1 MDRKEEQE
9 RLTDET
15 KEMEDKI
22 LAVLMTIEVKDP
34 VVFYMALLNILM
46 IVGET
51 VKMPEVVQKRIFNT
65 YFDVKKETEAKKG
78 DSEIRN
84 PL

>member
-1 MDRKEEQE
+1 MLKKTRIFIFIKKEEQD
-9 RLTDET
+9 RLTYET
-15 KEMEDKI
+15 KEMEDNI

-51 VKMPEVVQKRIFNT
+51 VKTPEVVQKRISIHT
-65 YFDVKKETEAKKG
+65 
-78 DSEIRN
+78 
-84 PL
+84 LM